1 MSGLPTPSG
10 LPPESG
16 REDASVRG
24 GSVARPELSV
34 LARVRAA
41 SAALG
46 PSERK
51 VAQMVLTR
59 PDEVVE
65 WSTAELADAAGTST
79 ATVIRACQSLGFRG
93 FQHLR
98 LDLARSASLAPR
110 EQAQSVEASTF
121 DDAIDAVRLAQDSVD
136 PERIAAAV
144 AALRGARRIV
154 LVGSGFSGPPLQDF
168 AMRLSTLG
176 HSVEAPVDALAQQF
190 AVRSLSSGDAC
201 LTLSYSGANVQSLRA
216 AEAARAQGAAV
227 VLITSYARSPL
238 GRVADIVVT
247 TGPAGTA
254 HDIDP
259 FLARLGHTVVL
270 HTLHSTLGQVLGD
283 DAAVGMRHV
292 VADALSED

>member
-1 MSGLPTPSG
+1 MT
-10 LPPESG
+10 
-16 REDASVRG
+16 
-24 GSVARPELSV
+24 RPELSV

-51 VAQMVLTR
+51 VAQMVLAR
-59 PDEVVE
+59 PDEIVE

-98 LDLARSASLAPR
+98 LDLARSAPLAPR
-110 EQAQSVEASTF
+110 EQGTVREASTF
-121 DDAIDAVRLAQDSVD
+121 DDAIDAVRLAQESVD
-136 PERIAAAV
+136 PERIVAAV
-144 AALRGARRIV
+144 AALRGARRVV

-190 AVRSLSSGDAC
+190 AVRSLSSGDVC
-201 LTLSYSGANVQSLRA
+201 LALSYSGANVQSLRA
-216 AEAARAQGAAV
+216 AEAASAQGATV
-227 VLITSYARSPL
+227 VLVTSYARSPL
-238 GRVADIVVT
+238 GRVADVVVT

-259 FLARLGHTVVL
+259 FLARLGHTIVL
-270 HTLHSTLGQVLGD
+270 HAFHSALSELIGGD
-283 DAAVGMRHV
+283 EVVGMRHV

>member
-1 MSGLPTPSG
+1 MT
-10 LPPESG
+10 
-16 REDASVRG
+16 
-24 GSVARPELSV
+24 RPELSV

-51 VAQMVLTR
+51 VAQMVLAR
-59 PDEVVE
+59 PDEIVE

-98 LDLARSASLAPR
+98 LDLARSAPLAPR
-110 EQAQSVEASTF
+110 EQGAVREASTF
-121 DDAIDAVRLAQDSVD
+121 DDAIDAVRLAQESVD
-136 PERIAAAV
+136 PERIVAAV
-144 AALRGARRIV
+144 AALRGALRVV

-190 AVRSLSSGDAC
+190 AVRSLSIGDVC

-216 AEAARAQGAAV
+216 AEAASAQGATV
-227 VLITSYARSPL
+227 VLVTSYARSPL
-238 GRVADIVVT
+238 GRVADVVVT

-259 FLARLGHTVVL
+259 FLARLGHTIVL
-270 HTLHSTLGQVLGD
+270 HAFHSALSELIGGD
-283 DAAVGMRHV
+283 EVVGMRHV

>member
-1 MSGLPTPSG
+1 MSGPVHD
-10 LPPESG
+10 PE
-16 REDASVRG
+16 RLRG
-24 GSVARPELSV
+24 VTRPELSV

-51 VAQMVLTR
+51 VAQMVLAR
-59 PDEVVE
+59 PDEIVE
-65 WSTAELADAAGTST
+65 WSTAELADAAGTSA

-98 LDLARSASLAPR
+98 LDLARSAPLAPR
-110 EQAQSVEASTF
+110 EQGAAREASTF
-121 DDAIDAVRLAQDSVD
+121 DDAIDAVRLAQESVD
-136 PERIAAAV
+136 PERIGAAV
-144 AALRGARRIV
+144 EVLRGARRIV

-176 HSVEAPVDALAQQF
+176 HTVEAPVDALAQQF
-190 AVRSLSSGDAC
+190 AVRSLSSGDVC

-216 AEAARAQGAAV
+216 AEAASAQGATV
-227 VLITSYARSPL
+227 VLVTSYARSPL
-238 GRVADIVVT
+238 GRVADVVVT

-259 FLARLGHTVVL
+259 FLARLGHTIVL
-270 HTLHSTLGQVLGD
+270 HAFHSALSELIGGD
-283 DAAVGMRHV
+283 EVVGMRHV